1 MIEKLRQRENLSKLV
16 SSKLDSAG
24 KSEKEIFQ
32 ENFENQQFSLNRGV
46 MEDKMRR
53 AKINNKIKEN
63 IQKQHLYKYVKQ
75 ENPEVSNYY
84 KNYVE

>member
-1 MIEKLRQRENLSKLV
+1 
-16 SSKLDSAG
+16 
-24 KSEKEIFQ
+24 
-32 ENFENQQFSLNRGV
+32 

-53 AKINNKIKEN
+53 AKINNKNKEN

>member
-32 ENFENQQFSLNRGV
+32 ENFENQQFSLNRGL

-63 IQKQHLYKYVKQ
+63 IQKQHLYKDIISRY
-75 ENPEVSNYY
+75 
-84 KNYVE
+84 